1 MVMPKSAIKSSTSKL
16 NRQHSSSSANILPPP
31 PPTTSTSAASTASSN
46 GGAAG
51 NNHRPTTSMRPT
63 MWRADSFRSNDA
75 GAIGSSRGS
84 GSGGVPDL
92 FDVVNYSVSKKLS
105 SSSHLA
111 DIMSMSSSSKG
122 RKDPMSGSV
131 ASLGA
136 DVAGGGGGG
145 GKVEPSSSSSVSST
159 TNRIKT
165 LLVKYKKLKKSDI
178 SSPLNFNHVTHLD
191 KPVPIGKRYK
201 FDYC

>member
-1 MVMPKSAIKSSTSKL
+1 
-16 NRQHSSSSANILPPP
+16 
-31 PPTTSTSAASTASSN
+31 
-46 GGAAG
+46 
-51 NNHRPTTSMRPT
+51 
-63 MWRADSFRSNDA
+63 MWRADSFRSSDA
-75 GAIGSSRGS
+75 GGASGSRGS
-84 GSGGVPDL
+84 GSAAGVPDL

-111 DIMSMSSSSKG
+111 DIMSMPPKS

-136 DVAGGGGGG
+136 DVATAAAAANAVGAGAGGGR
-145 GKVEPSSSSSVSST
+145 VEPSSSVSST